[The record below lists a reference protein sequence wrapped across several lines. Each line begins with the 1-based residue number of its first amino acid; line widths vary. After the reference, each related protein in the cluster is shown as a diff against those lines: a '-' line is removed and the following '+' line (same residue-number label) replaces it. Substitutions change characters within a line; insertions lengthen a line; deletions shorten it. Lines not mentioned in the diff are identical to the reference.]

1 MKNGHG
7 RIERRAFLRAMG
19 VGAAVLPLLE
29 AERAGAQSAVSQP
42 KRSIFVCWPDGM
54 LNRDEDWPAAGTDF
68 TLPDFMQSHEPYRND
83 MIFMRGMRY
92 RFIRDSPDIS
102 ERTGHAAYPGML
114 TGAMYSS
121 GGSST
126 ANDVAGGLS
135 IDQYIGN
142 SLRAQG
148 YDGLVSLNLGVKVD
162 STARLCWRGAGANNA
177 IVPNEDPYEVFN
189 DLFAGAQADP
199 NAPDPAITR
208 VNSMRRSILDFVVGD
223 LGRFSASL
231 GKNDRERI
239 DAHLTS
245 VRELEQK
252 LQATA
257 GRGDLSALAPTLPQ
271 GINVG
276 STVNFHTTTEMQMRI
291 ITAALAADIT
301 RSVVLQLGDQG
312 GANIVLTPLGFDAD
326 NRQTSG
332 NTGLVEGL
340 HVIAHEDTDRKRRT
354 DGWFQDQIANFVK
367 LLNDTQDSNGRLLD
381 STVLVAM
388 NNMRTGNH
396 QTDDLPAVLAGSMG
410 GYFKT
415 GRSVSFDAA
424 NNGLLIAV
432 ANAVGVPTQTFGE
445 AEYGGELAVLRG

>member
-1 MKNGHG
+1 MKYGHG

-29 AERAGAQSAVSQP
+29 AERAGAQAAVSQP
-42 KRSIFVCWPDGM
+42 KRSIFLCWPDGM

-68 TLPDFMQSHEPYRND
+68 TLPDFMQSHEPNREH
-83 MIFMRGMRY
+83 MLFMRGMRY
-92 RFIRDSPDIS
+92 RFIRDSPNIS

-114 TGAMYSS
+114 TGALYSA
-121 GGSST
+121 GGNST
-126 ANDVAGGLS
+126 ANDVAGGIS
-135 IDQYIGN
+135 IDQYIGT

-162 STARLCWRGAGANNA
+162 STARLSWRSAGANNA
-177 IVPNEDPYEVFN
+177 VVPNEDPYDVFN
-189 DLFAGAQADP
+189 DLFAGAQANP
-199 NAPDPAITR
+199 STPDPAITR
-208 VNSMRRSILDFVVGD
+208 VNSMRKSILDYVIGD

-231 GKNDRERI
+231 GKSDRERI

-252 LQATA
+252 LQSTA
-257 GRGDLSALAPTLPQ
+257 ERGDLSSIAPTLPP

-276 STVNFHTTTEMQMRI
+276 STVSFHTTTEMQMKLV
-291 ITAALAADIT
+291 AAAFAADIT

-312 GANIVLTPLGFDAD
+312 GANIVLTPLGFNAD
-326 NRQTSG
+326 NRATSG

-354 DGWFQDQIANFVK
+354 DGWFQDQIANFVT
-367 LLNDTQDSNGRLLD
+367 LLKNTRDANGPLID

-415 GRSVSFDAA
+415 GRSVTFDNA
-424 NNGLLIAV
+424 NNGILIAV
-432 ANAVGVPTQTFGE
+432 ANAVGVPTQTFG
-445 AEYGGELAVLRG
+445 APEYGGELAVLRG